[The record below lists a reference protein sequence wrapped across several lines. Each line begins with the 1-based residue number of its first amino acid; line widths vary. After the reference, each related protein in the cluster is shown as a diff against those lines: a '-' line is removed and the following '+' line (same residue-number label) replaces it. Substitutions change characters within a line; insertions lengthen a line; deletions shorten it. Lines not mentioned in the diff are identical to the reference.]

1 MQRRGDPIGKLPSA
15 SFAEEE
21 HPERKE
27 RTLPLDLFHAV
38 TVHGNFLVAGPCK
51 EQARHSDRAV
61 SGEELKI
68 VHLFLHHILCQQK
81 LDDQRL
87 SVFAQNG
94 NGAPEGTA
102 AQVSDLLRRLA

>member
-1 MQRRGDPIGKLPSA
+1 MQRRRDLIGKLPPA

-21 HPERKE
+21 HPEGKE

-38 TVHGNFLVAGPCK
+38 TVHGNFLVAWPRK
-51 EQARHSDRAV
+51 EHARHPDRAV
-61 SGEELKI
+61 LCKELKI

-102 AQVSDLLRRLA
+102 AQVSDLFRLLA